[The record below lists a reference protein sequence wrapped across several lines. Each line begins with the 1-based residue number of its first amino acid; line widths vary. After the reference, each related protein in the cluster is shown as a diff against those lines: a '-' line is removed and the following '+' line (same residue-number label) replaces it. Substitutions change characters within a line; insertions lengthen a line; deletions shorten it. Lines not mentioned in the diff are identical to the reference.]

1 MKRYEYLKSM
11 KKEHKNY
18 CGIWFYIFHI
28 IRFDVDSPE
37 KLCFENKT
45 KFGKK

>member
-1 MKRYEYLKSM
+1 MNIENQWKGNT
-11 KKEHKNY
+11 KECY
-18 CGIWFYIFHI
+18 GGILFNVQYI